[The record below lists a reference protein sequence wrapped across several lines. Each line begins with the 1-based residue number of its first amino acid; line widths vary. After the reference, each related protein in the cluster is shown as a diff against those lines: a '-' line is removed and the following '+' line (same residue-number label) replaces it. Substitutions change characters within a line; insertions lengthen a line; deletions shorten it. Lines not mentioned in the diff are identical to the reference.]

1 MRAGVEG
8 SSAWVIDAPAQGGNG
23 ILLPTVTTI
32 SPPHQSA
39 ALTASPQGEAYVLC
53 YVGVIAMAVF
63 YISYTGLANRLPLGG
78 KVGRPQAGSDE
89 GVPGGFHG
97 AGNRPTGPRWQRDS
111 STRRHYHI
119 APSSVSCAD
128 SFPPKGKP
136 TLLGYVGIFATVVFY
151 SEPYRICQRL
161 PLGGKVGRPFGP
173 GRMRADVE
181 GSAAWV
187 IDAPP
192 LPWTSFD
199 FTSLLYKNLPVSPY

>member
-1 MRAGVEG
+1 MLRWGDCYGSFLHKPHRACQSPSPG
-8 SSAWVIDAPAQGGNG
+8 D
-23 ILLPTVTTI
+23 PTVRGTVGDQINFTL
-32 SPPHQSA
+32 
-39 ALTASPQGEAYVLC
+39 AL
-53 YVGVIAMAVF
+53 
-63 YISYTGLANRLPLGG
+63 
-78 KVGRPQAGSDE
+78 KVGRPQGGSDE

-173 GRMRADVE
+173 GRMRADVK